1 MTEQHRRDGKI
12 LPLATQIEA
21 WVKLQIFTR
30 TVEPGGRLPS
40 ADTLAGLF
48 DANVNTARK
57 ALARLA
63 LNGLVDIR
71 HGRGV
76 FVKRQV
82 SPEQA
87 AGIRGLLTKSKTAA
101 ADFGLA
107 TDDLAALLWTQVARR
122 PSGRRFW
129 YVDLP
134 HPYRRTFR
142 EDIETA
148 FGTPV
153 QLIDFHGLE
162 SADGQDGN
170 GSAPT
175 DGDLIVTRFRLLGQV
190 RSHFPSE
197 RIQVFPMRTH
207 LDTRGMIRLA
217 SLQKDL
223 KLGCVCLEEKFAKSL
238 GRAIVRHGLKPP
250 AAFAG
255 VDTLRSVHEV
265 YKDCDVV
272 ATSCAGLE
280 RLEEIFDGRLP
291 KPTVQLTFE
300 IDRESLR
307 LARTWRDDPSSEDT
321 TADTLELP
329 KVEAHSREP
338 RRRTRRA

>member
-1 MTEQHRRDGKI
+1 MTEQYRRDGKT

-21 WVKLQIFTR
+21 WVKLQLFTR
-30 TVEPGGRLPS
+30 AIEPGGRLPS
-40 ADTLAGLF
+40 AETLAGFF

-153 QLIDFHGLE
+153 RLIDFHGLE

-175 DGDLIVTRFRLLGQV
+175 DGDFIVTRFRLLGQV

-197 RIQVFPMRTH
+197 RIQVFPVRTH
-207 LDTRGMIRLA
+207 LDTGGMIRLA
-217 SLQKDL
+217 SLQSDL
-223 KLGCVCLEEKFAKSL
+223 KVGCVCLEEKFAQSL
-238 GRAIVRHGLKPP
+238 GRAIVRHGLKEP

-255 VDTLRSVHEV
+255 VDKLESVHEV
-265 YKDCDVV
+265 YQECDVV
-272 ATSCAGLE
+272 ATSCAGLAQ
-280 RLEEIFDGRLP
+280 LEDIYDDHLP

-307 LARTWRDDPSSEDT
+307 LARAWCDDPSGERAFANTVDL
-321 TADTLELP
+321 A
-329 KVEAHSREP
+329 
-338 RRRTRRA
+338 RRA